1 MGVDLVL
8 KDGEIVTPQ
17 GVFKGGSAVKGG
29 RSTSITGSN
38 NLPTASKIIDCD
50 GLHIL
55 PGVIDAHVHFMD
67 PGRPEREDFT
77 TGTTA
82 AAAGGITL
90 VMDMPITT
98 PAVTDATIFTAKR
111 RMLEETSLVDFCLLA
126 MVSNTNL
133 DGLQD
138 LKNVG
143 AASFEVFTFFAM
155 VLALSPSCSHTKLTA
170 K

>member
-8 KDGEIVTPQ
+8 KDGEIVTPN
-17 GVFKGGSAVKGG
+17 GVFKGGIAVQGG
-29 RSTSITGSN
+29 RVTAITSSSS
-38 NLPTASKIIDCD
+38 LPPASKVIDCD

-90 VMDMPITT
+90 VMDMPMTT
-98 PAVTDATIFTAKR
+98 PAVTDATIFG
-111 RMLEETSLVDFCLLA
+111 EETDA
-126 MVSNTNL
+126 
-133 DGLQD
+133 
-138 LKNVG
+138 
-143 AASFEVFTFFAM
+143 
-155 VLALSPSCSHTKLTA
+155 
-170 K
+170 